1 MRHDDSQVCPYCG
14 SRLVVVGDGDIL
26 TLEEAQDME
35 MDARIDRERERWGE
49 AEDDGA

>member
-1 MRHDDSQVCPYCG
+1 MRRDDSQICPCCG

-26 TLEEAQDME
+26 TLEEAQDLE
-35 MDARIDRERERWGE
+35 MDARIDQERERWGE